1 MSTPQDARGR
11 RREKKRRAK
20 KNALWLEGRAAE
32 NAAQSGPKTKA
43 KTAT

>member
-1 MSTPQDARGR
+1 MSTPQDARAR

-20 KNALWLEGRAAE
+20 KNDLWLVKRAEE
-32 NAAQSGPKTKA
+32 NAAQSGPKAA